1 MGWWR
6 EHAEDVRRSGKYAY
20 LFVALSFTI
29 VIVFSGFS
37 NYLSRRSFEADLEGK
52 NVPNFELLEF
62 MSRRER
68 ALAVATLETRCTERN
83 EIALFRVLDAKLRQE
98 LNDAYFRSLELRS
111 RVVVTIDKILKE
123 RPEWANVVDLE
134 DLKKKLAPTW
144 SSFGTFEKLLRP
156 KAPVTADEPKF
167 QEYSE
172 QVVTLILN
180 ESREHLARLA
190 EYDGL
195 RAKIEEK
202 LGKDN
207 AYFKNIQLLESRLD
221 NLRTQRRENRKSLGI
236 DTDSKTGPSTPAL
249 GDVLARYTAWKEAQ
263 LGSTSDNP
271 VLDEIA
277 VDLTVERVRLANV
290 NCDRFDQFVA
300 SATDRPPFAFL
311 GFASASFKMP
321 LIAQT
326 LLVTLFLGAMGALTI
341 NVLRLSKIGWWKD
354 QEAPLWGELIL
365 SPFVGALAAFCIF
378 LLGSTGLLLTS
389 DVKAGQTG
397 VTSLS
402 AFFIGLL
409 GFVSGLLYDEAF
421 GRVRRF
427 GSQLFGADDPT
438 AITSVEDRSLA
449 EALRAAKASYV
460 AELVLKFGIG
470 KRISS
475 EAEFT
480 LLVPSDEAMSRLT
493 LQAWKEISEPMTR
506 SKFETWFRRH
516 HATKNVNKSDVAA
529 GTVTEIVVESGDKY
543 PLAIE
548 NDVLTVNK
556 IKVVQAGIAWGN
568 GVIHILQEDVA

>member
-1 MGWWR
+1 MGWCR
-6 EHAEDVRRSGKYAY
+6 EHAEDVRRTGKYAF

-29 VIVFSGFS
+29 VFVFSGFS

-52 NVPNFELLEF
+52 NAPNFELLEF

-68 ALAVATLETRCTERN
+68 ALAVATLETRCLERTEF
-83 EIALFRVLDAKLRQE
+83 ALFRLVDAKLRQR

-111 RVVVTIDKILKE
+111 KVFTTIDKIPKAH
-123 RPEWANVVDLE
+123 PEWANIVDLP
-134 DLKKKLAPTW
+134 DLKKSLPSL
-144 SSFGTFEKLLRP
+144 SSLSRLEILVRP
-156 KAPVTADEPKF
+156 KAPMTSEDPQFRDV
-167 QEYSE
+167 SE
-172 QVVTLILN
+172 QVVRFILD
-180 ESREHLARLA
+180 ESSEHFARLR
-190 EYDGL
+190 EYDDVP
-195 RAKIEEK
+195 AEVENI
-202 LGKDN
+202 GKN
-207 AYFKNIQLLESRLD
+207 VYFKNIQLLEARLD
-221 NLRTQRRENRKSLGI
+221 NLRAQRIQNRKTLGI
-236 DTDSKTGPSTPAL
+236 DTDSKTGTTAL
-249 GDVLARYTAWKEAQ
+249 GDVLARYTAWKEGQ
-263 LGSTSDNP
+263 LGAADDNP

-277 VDLTVERVRLANV
+277 VDLTIERVRPANL

-311 GFASASFKMP
+311 RFASASYKMP

-326 LLVTLFLGAMGALTI
+326 LLVTLFLGAMGAFTI
-341 NVLRLSKIGWWKD
+341 NVLRLSKIGWWKE
-354 QEAPLWGELIL
+354 QEEPVWGELVL

-389 DVKAGQTG
+389 DVKAGQSG

-438 AITSVEDRSLA
+438 AIAAVEDRSLA

-516 HATKNVNKSDVAA
+516 HATKRVSKSDVAA
-529 GTVTEIVVESGDKY
+529 GNVTELQVEAENTKYAVAIDGD
-543 PLAIE
+543 
-548 NDVLTVNK
+548 DLTVK
-556 IKVVQAGIAWGN
+556 GVKVVKADIKWEN
-568 GVIHILQEDVA
+568 GVIHILQEDVT